1 MSWSLLELIRSNPDV
16 LMESLKKRGVDPS
29 LAEKATELDR
39 KWRSILQEVERLR
52 HEHNLLSSQI
62 PRLPPEERKKKIEE
76 TRSLLA
82 LIEVKEKEL
91 RSIEDERDNLLK
103 TLPNLV
109 HETVPVGPDDSF
121 NVPIKV
127 WGKFRVYEKDLD
139 SFLSQVN
146 GLKPDY
152 EIIKFKPV
160 GHAEEL
166 ENVLKLGNTVKA
178 GEVAGSR
185 FYYLFEDIVW
195 LEQALIMYAIDT
207 VTAKGFSLVVPPY
220 MLRGEVIQSVI
231 DMDTFKD
238 AIYKIENEDLYL
250 IATAEHPLA
259 ALYFKE
265 EIEADRLPLK
275 YVGLSP
281 AFRKEAGAANK
292 DLKGIFRVHQFN
304 KVEQFIFSL
313 PEDSW
318 KFHEE
323 LLGNAEEIFRGLE
336 LPYRVVN
343 IASGDL
349 GACAAK
355 KYDLEVWMPA
365 QAKFREMVSCSNCTD
380 WQAFRMKI
388 RFVDRKKNRK
398 GFVHTLNSTAIAT
411 TRAITA
417 ILENN
422 QQEDGSVVIPKALR
436 PYLERF
442 QNAPKQVIVPRKKN

>member
-207 VTAKGFSLVVPPY
+207 VTAKGFSLVVP
-220 MLRGEVIQSVI
+220 LH
-231 DMDTFKD
+231 
-238 AIYKIENEDLYL
+238 A
-250 IATAEHPLA
+250 
-259 ALYFKE
+259 
-265 EIEADRLPLK
+265 
-275 YVGLSP
+275 
-281 AFRKEAGAANK
+281 
-292 DLKGIFRVHQFN
+292 
-304 KVEQFIFSL
+304 
-313 PEDSW
+313 
-318 KFHEE
+318 
-323 LLGNAEEIFRGLE
+323 
-336 LPYRVVN
+336 
-343 IASGDL
+343 
-349 GACAAK
+349 
-355 KYDLEVWMPA
+355 
-365 QAKFREMVSCSNCTD
+365 
-380 WQAFRMKI
+380 
-388 RFVDRKKNRK
+388 
-398 GFVHTLNSTAIAT
+398 
-411 TRAITA
+411 
-417 ILENN
+417 
-422 QQEDGSVVIPKALR
+422 
-436 PYLERF
+436 
-442 QNAPKQVIVPRKKN
+442 